1 MGYQKR
7 KTDRKEKEAGNEPML
22 ADGAAGVMG
31 QGWQE
36 GASSG
41 HHATCEG
48 DLLEWESGAIRRSRR
63 DGSWRK
69 ELLP

>member
-1 MGYQKR
+1 
-7 KTDRKEKEAGNEPML
+7 ML

-63 DGSWRK
+63 EGSRRK